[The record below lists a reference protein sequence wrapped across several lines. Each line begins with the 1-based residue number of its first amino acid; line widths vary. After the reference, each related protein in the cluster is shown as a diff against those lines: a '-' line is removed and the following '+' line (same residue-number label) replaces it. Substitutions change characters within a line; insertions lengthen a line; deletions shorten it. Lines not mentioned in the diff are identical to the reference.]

1 MNKTILVG
9 RIGRTP
15 DVKVTKGGTAVANF
29 SVATDEFY
37 GGESHTE
44 WHRVVAWG
52 KNAEFV
58 GAYLSK
64 GALVEID
71 GRNQTREW
79 EDKDGNK
86 RQTTEIHV
94 NFIKSLI
101 RGEENASSSENT
113 SANSGKEDEFED
125 DDIPF

>member
-1 MNKTILVG
+1 MNKTILIG

-15 DVKVTKGGTAVANF
+15 DVKVTKSGIPVANF

-44 WHRVVAWG
+44 WHKVVAWG
-52 KNAEFV
+52 KSAEFV

-79 EDKDGNK
+79 EDKDSNK
-86 RQTTEIHV
+86 RHTTEVHV
-94 NFIKSLI
+94 NFIKSLMK
-101 RGEENASSSENT
+101 GEDKPKNDPSSS
-113 SANSGKEDEFED
+113 GDDKDD

>member
-1 MNKTILVG
+1 MNKVILVG

-15 DVKVTKGGTAVANF
+15 DVKTTKSGTAVANF

-44 WHRVVAWG
+44 WHKVVAWG
-52 KNAEFV
+52 KSAEFV

-64 GALVEID
+64 GTLVEID

-86 RQTTEIHV
+86 RHTTEVHV
-94 NFIKSLI
+94 NFLKSLMK
-101 RGEENASSSENT
+101 GEEGKNASSS
-113 SANSGKEDEFED
+113 SKDDPED
-125 DDIPF
+125 DEDGIPF